1 MIFKQK
7 RCEKA
12 VLKNIVFNFAALSD
26 IEESIYNPL
35 NTARTNIIG
44 NINVAIACIKSKVK
58 KLIFAST
65 IYVHSKQ
72 GGFYKVSKQSSN
84 CFWKNFSKV
93 QINYTI
99 LRFGTI

>member
-1 MIFKQK
+1 MLK
-7 RCEKA
+7 
-12 VLKNIVFNFAALSD
+12 KNIVFNFAALSD

-35 NTARTNIIG
+35 NTAQINIIG

-72 GGFYKVSKQSSN
+72 GGFYKVSKQSSEL
-84 CFWKNFSKV
+84 FLEEFFK
-93 QINYTI
+93 
-99 LRFGTI
+99 GTN